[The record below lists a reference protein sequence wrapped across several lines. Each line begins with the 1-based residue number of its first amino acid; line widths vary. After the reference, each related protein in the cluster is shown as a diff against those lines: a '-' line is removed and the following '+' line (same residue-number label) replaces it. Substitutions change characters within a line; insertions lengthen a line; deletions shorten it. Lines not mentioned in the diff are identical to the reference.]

1 MSYQCFDTAYQYKN
15 SININQNKIME
26 NTQNKNNTK
35 EQIIIDFDFIQEL
48 GGEGHLERELT
59 AEELETIFYE
69 ISDNLWEFI
78 ARTTDQVIE
87 FNELLEANKN
97 AKNAFPHYKVMWKNE
112 NAYQKEFR
120 ERYCFLT
127 LANARDYIHHDF
139 ISEYDIWRVYRV
151 EQDGSETEVY
161 KIH

>member
-1 MSYQCFDTAYQYKN
+1 
-15 SININQNKIME
+15 ME